1 MQSYIICIV
10 LYSDFIFARIS
21 SSAGQNSYLSI
32 SSAVIHFAST
42 CSSSFISCPS
52 SSSASNRLNTIVMSG
67 YSCTTLTNRLPTVI
81 STSSSSLH
89 SLLRASLWLSPFST
103 FPPTNSQS
111 KARALSL
118 GRWHIRNL
126 SSLFISAATTSVI
139 PRLVSESRSFCAV
152 RSHIPNNYTIY
163 KTRFQ

>member
-52 SSSASNRLNTIVMSG
+52 SSSASNRLNPIVISG
-67 YSCTTLTNRLPTVI
+67 YSCTTLTNSFPTVI

-89 SLLRASLWLSPFST
+89 SLLRASSLFSPFST

-111 KARALSL
+111 KARALFF

-126 SSLFISAATTSVI
+126 LSLFIRAATTSVI
-139 PRLVSESRSFCAV
+139 PHLVSESRALCAV
-152 RSHIPNNYTIY
+152 HSHIPNNYTIY
-163 KTRFQ
+163 KSRFQ